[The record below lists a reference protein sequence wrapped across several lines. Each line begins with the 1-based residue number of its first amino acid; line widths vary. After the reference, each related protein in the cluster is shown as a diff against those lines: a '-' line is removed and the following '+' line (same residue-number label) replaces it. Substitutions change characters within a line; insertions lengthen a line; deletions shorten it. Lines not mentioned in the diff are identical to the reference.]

1 MNLEAIYYIGQ
12 TVAVVAII
20 LSLIFVGVQIKQNT
34 EQTRVQNSAH
44 LQGRFDDL
52 WRMIGEDANLAYAYH
67 RLNSG
72 EKIDPPQAAQLGV
85 FCNMMANV
93 TWTAYIAEKQ
103 GTGTVKLAV
112 ESEGQYAGMITNPLL
127 FSAHK
132 RLLSVQRRR
141 EVHGL
146 EDDWTKSFDRDY
158 YYTEWI
164 DRVEKRRAE
173 IIARREAAEKFGDE
187 PVRSRDAPPE
197 KAGEA

>member
-44 LQGRFDDL
+44 LQGRFDDW
-52 WRMIGEDANLAYAYH
+52 WRMIGEDADLAYAYQ
-67 RLNSG
+67 RLLSG
-72 EKIDPPQAAQLGV
+72 EKTDAPQAAQLGI

-103 GTGTVKLAV
+103 GTGTMKLAV
-112 ESEGQYAGMITNPLL
+112 ESEWQYAEMITNPLL

-132 RLLSVQRRR
+132 RLFSVQTRR
-141 EVHGL
+141 ELTGL
-146 EDDWTKSFDRDY
+146 EDDWAKSFDRDY

-164 DRVEKRRAE
+164 DRVEKRRAG
-173 IIARREAAEKFGDE
+173 IIARREAEEKQRDK
-187 PVRSRDAPPE
+187 PDRPRDAPPE
-197 KAGEA
+197 KAGKA

>member
-52 WRMIGEDANLAYAYH
+52 WRMIGEDANLAYAFH

-72 EKIDPPQAAQLGV
+72 EKIDPPQVAQLGV

-103 GTGTVKLAV
+103 GTGTMKLAV
-112 ESEGQYAGMITNPLL
+112 ESEGQYAEMITNPLL

-132 RLLSVQRRR
+132 RLLSVQRRT

-146 EDDWTKSFDRDY
+146 EDDWAKSLDRDY
-158 YYTEWI
+158 YFAEWI
-164 DRVEKRRAE
+164 DRVEKRRAD
-173 IIARREAAEKFGDE
+173 IIARREAAAKLRGESVTPQEETSKEAGD
-187 PVRSRDAPPE
+187 A
-197 KAGEA
+197 